1 MDHRLAQPAE
11 LGAVTDL
18 IARSFA
24 SEPFMTW
31 VAAGDP
37 ARLRRFA
44 RLAVEHVADEIL
56 VADDLG
62 AAALVVRP
70 GGLEAGAAE
79 QLRMLPGLVRSAG
92 LRRLPAVL
100 RGLLHLERAHP
111 AGAHATL
118 IALGVE
124 PARQG
129 AGLGGALLTAVERLR
144 ADVPIYL
151 ETGSESTRDA
161 CRRHGYDVLGELRL
175 PGGGPRMWTMISC
188 PLANPRT
195 VPVAHAVASR

>member
-24 SEPFMTW
+24 AEPFMTW
-31 VAAGDP
+31 VAGGDP
-37 ARLRRFA
+37 GRLRRFA
-44 RLAVEHVADEIL
+44 RLAVEHVADEVV

-62 AAALVVRP
+62 GAALVVKP
-70 GGLEAGAAE
+70 GGLDVGAAE

-92 LRRLPAVL
+92 LRRLPGVL

-129 AGLGGALLTAVERLR
+129 AGLGGALLAAVEQRH
-144 ADVPIYL
+144 ADVPVYL
-151 ETGSESTRDA
+151 ETGSEGTRDA
-161 CRRHGYDVLGELRL
+161 CLRHGYEVLGELRL
-175 PGGGPRMWTMISC
+175 PAGGPRMWTLISC

-195 VPVAHAVASR
+195 VPVAHAGASR